1 MKINFTSENKSRLEE
16 LALKFLFNNTTFT
29 VSLGTVMNVV
39 DLLHNTAIKSLVYI
53 YTSFKKEIST
63 LEESDRW
70 SMTDVENKKLAD
82 LKEKYEF
89 IDLLIGYKK
98 YCAELKE
105 IESKKAE
112 LAEKID
118 ALKDSQK
125 TPAERIAELEK
136 QLSEL

>member
-16 LALKFLFNNTTFT
+16 LALKFLFNNVVFT
-29 VSLGTVMNVV
+29 VSLGTVINVV

-53 YTSFKKEIST
+53 YTTLKKEIAT

-70 SMTDVENKKLAD
+70 SMTDTENKKLAM

-89 IDLLIGYKK
+89 VDLLIGYKK
-98 YCAELKE
+98 YCAELEE
-105 IESKKAE
+105 IEKKKIE